1 MPNKPTKPVAKP
13 GAKAKAKVKTEANT
27 GAKAAHIKPA
37 AKAKAATAKR
47 TTTKSAVRK
56 TWTAT
61 PADIKKEWCVIDAEG
76 LILGRLASLIAVRLK
91 GKHKA
96 IYTPHM
102 DCGDHVIVINA
113 EKVQLTGNKR
123 SDKIYYRHT
132 GYPGGIKKRT
142 PETILAS
149 KHPERLVIK
158 AVERMLARG
167 PLGRQCMRSLHVYS
181 GDAHPHSAQQPKALD
196 VASMNSKNTKHR
208 EAQAQ

>member
-1 MPNKPTKPVAKP
+1 M
-13 GAKAKAKVKTEANT
+13 
-27 GAKAAHIKPA
+27 
-37 AKAKAATAKR
+37 
-47 TTTKSAVRK
+47 RK
-56 TWTAT
+56 TWSAT
-61 PADIKKEWCVIDAEG
+61 PADIKKEWCVIDADG

-181 GDAHPHSAQQPKALD
+181 GDAHPHTAQQPKALD
-196 VASMNSKNTKHR
+196 VASMNSKNTKQR
-208 EAQAQ
+208 EVRTQ